1 MNVFC
6 TNLNF
11 LTFKVA
17 KEEDVRDHF
26 QVIILPSFLC
36 EPLCK
41 LLNSW
46 CQHWQSIHSSWN
58 AYFLSKTW
66 DGIMQ
71 RDGKQS
77 FAEFT
82 LKGLCEHPQS
92 DMFCVAENV
101 ILQLNTTGSSFILLY
116 TSLIIVW
123 LWANK
128 SIPVML
134 WL

>member
-26 QVIILPSFLC
+26 QVIILPSFLR

-41 LLNSW
+41 LLNS
-46 CQHWQSIHSSWN
+46 CANTGNLFTVLGMLTCGLLLKQN
-58 AYFLSKTW
+58 KGY

-82 LKGLCEHPQS
+82 LEGLYEHAQS
-92 DMFCVAENV
+92 AMFCVTEKF
-101 ILQLNTTGSSFILLY
+101 ILQLSTIILFR
-116 TSLIIVW
+116 I
-123 LWANK
+123 
-128 SIPVML
+128 ML
-134 WL
+134 PFPLHRFDHCLVVG